1 MSRFYQSS
9 LLNFGNANVGGSL
22 AAGQS
27 AGLSLARMKEEQRRH
42 QEQQRKEKSLADLM
56 AASYEPQTGS
66 VNPTRLMDLAA
77 TSATEHLPTAQAYS
91 EQMQKR
97 QAEQQKRI
105 NEELWAAFGGAKSE
119 ADMEAGKAYLLQ
131 RGAPEGVI
139 KSIPPYSPQAI
150 DRLARM
156 ALGPKEYTDYQKT
169 SKASTSTPYYQFL
182 QSADGFYAG
191 NSRTGQVAPVI
202 YGGKSVIG
210 SASDPGLQG
219 RISEAKEE
227 GKAVGE
233 QRGMIGGKY
242 QAVDSVR
249 DAKKLIND
257 GIYAGYYGEIKKT
270 LAKAIPLVDKRKAA
284 NTERFVS
291 HVGNIVIPRL
301 KEFGGNDSN
310 EEMRYLQRV
319 MAGDITMEPEALM
332 KILDDAEKKIQ
343 QGIERLNRGDPGAP
357 GVQEGTTR
365 RNRRTGEVQVFMGG
379 QWQRQ

>member
-27 AGLSLARMKEEQRRH
+27 AGLGLARMKEEQRRH

-56 AASYEPQTGS
+56 AASYEPQSGS

-77 TSATEHLPTAQAYS
+77 TNAPEHLPTAQAYS

-119 ADMEAGKAYLLQ
+119 ADMEAGKAYLAQ

-169 SKASTSTPYYQFL
+169 SKASSAPYYQFL

-191 NSRTGQVAPVI
+191 NARTGQVAPVT
-202 YGGKSVIG
+202 YDGRRVVG
-210 SASDPGLQG
+210 STSDPNLQG
-219 RISEAKEE
+219 RLSEAKEE
-227 GKAVGE
+227 GKTVGE
-233 QRGMIGGKY
+233 QRGLIGGKY

-249 DAKKLIND
+249 SAKKLIND

-270 LAKAIPLVDKRKAA
+270 LAKANPLADKAKAA
-284 NTERFVS
+284 NTERFIS
-291 HVGNIVIPRL
+291 HIGNIVIPRL

-310 EEMRYLQRV
+310 EEMKYLQRV

-332 KILDDAEKKIQ
+332 RILDDAERKIQ
-343 QGIERLNRGDPGAP
+343 QGIERLNRGELGAP
-357 GVQEGTTR
+357 QVQEGTTR
-365 RNRRTGEVQVFMGG
+365 RNKRTGEVQVFRNG
-379 QWQRQ
+379 QWLRQ